1 MVNLTV
7 LFGMTI
13 VLFGVIGAMRG
24 WAKELLVTSAIV
36 LGLFM
41 NAILETYVALYQTM
55 LTAQSGGTQFVVRA
69 GLMSLLAFFGYQTP
83 HIRALQDKV
92 AREKLEEILLGLI
105 LGLLNGYLLAG
116 SVWGYLHELGYPT
129 DLVLQPE
136 AGSALAMEFE
146 RIVQYLPPSLLPI
159 PQVYFAVGVIFVLI
173 IVVFV

>member
-1 MVNLTV
+1 
-7 LFGMTI
+7 
-13 VLFGVIGAMRG
+13 
-24 WAKELLVTSAIV
+24 V

-41 NAILETYVALYQTM
+41 NSILEIYVEPYQTM
-55 LTAQSGGTQFVVRA
+55 LSVQSPSTQFLVRA

-92 AREKLEEILLGLI
+92 AREKLEEILLGLV
-105 LGLLNGYLLAG
+105 LGLLNGYLLVG

-129 DLVLQPE
+129 NLILQPE
-136 AGSALAMEFE
+136 AGSVLAQQFE
-146 RIVQYLPPSLLPI
+146 SIVRYLPPSLLPI